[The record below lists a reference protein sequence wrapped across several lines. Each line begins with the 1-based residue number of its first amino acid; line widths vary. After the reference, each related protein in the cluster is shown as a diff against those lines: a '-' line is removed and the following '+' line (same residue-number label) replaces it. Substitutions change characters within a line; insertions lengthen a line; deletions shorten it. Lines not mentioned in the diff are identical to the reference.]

1 MATTSTSHPRKG
13 LTQELVSS
21 TAFLLK
27 RIGFEVKDRWHEEFE
42 PLGLMPQHH
51 AVLSLLDEGT
61 CTAQWMIADR
71 LDYDRSQIV
80 GLLDDLEERGLVLR
94 KRDPA
99 DRRRHL
105 VTLTDD
111 GRAKLRELGNLTK
124 SVEKD
129 FLAPLD
135 AEERQHRV
143 VLRHQARRLECLV
156 PALLYREPEPLQQES
171 RAGDELLGQP
181 CPGMRCRSGSH
192 ARESVARLTVLM

>member
-71 LDYDRSQIV
+71 LDYDRSMLV

-105 VTLTDD
+105 VTLTPE
-111 GRAKLRELGNLTK
+111 GSEKLAEMRALTK
-124 SVEKD
+124 SLENE
-129 FLAPLD
+129 FLEPLD
-135 AEERQHRV
+135 A
-143 VLRHQARRLECLV
+143 
-156 PALLYREPEPLQQES
+156 
-171 RAGDELLGQP
+171 
-181 CPGMRCRSGSH
+181 
-192 ARESVARLTVLM
+192 

>member
-1 MATTSTSHPRKG
+1 MATTSTYNAQKG
-13 LTQELVSS
+13 LSRELVAS

-27 RIGFEVKDRWHEEFE
+27 RLGFAVKERWHEAFE
-42 PLGLMPQHH
+42 PTGLMPQHH
-51 AVLSLLDEGT
+51 AVLSLLDEGA
-61 CTAQWMIADR
+61 CSAQWMIAER

-105 VTLTDD
+105 VTLTDA
-111 GRAKLRELGNLTK
+111 GRAKLRELGTLTK

-135 AEERQHRV
+135 AEERRTLHDLL
-143 VLRHQARRLECLV
+143 LRLAAHHDTRF
-156 PALLYREPEPLQQES
+156 S
-171 RAGDELLGQP
+171 
-181 CPGMRCRSGSH
+181 S
-192 ARESVARLTVLM
+192 

>member
-1 MATTSTSHPRKG
+1 MSTASTPHARTG
-13 LTQELVSS
+13 LTKELVAS
-21 TAFLLK
+21 TPFLLK
-27 RIGFEVKDRWHEEFE
+27 RIGFAVKEQWHEAFE
-42 PLGLMPQHH
+42 PTGLQPQHH

-105 VTLTDD
+105 VTLTAE
-111 GRAKLRELGNLTK
+111 GRQTLAELRAISK
-124 SVEKD
+124 QVEKE

-135 AEERQHRV
+135 AEDRRTLHDLLFR
-143 VLRHQARRLECLV
+143 LAAHHDARF
-156 PALLYREPEPLQQES
+156 
-171 RAGDELLGQP
+171 
-181 CPGMRCRSGSH
+181 GS
-192 ARESVARLTVLM
+192 

>member
-1 MATTSTSHPRKG
+1 MATTSTSHPRTG
-13 LTQELVSS
+13 LTPELVAS

-27 RIGFEVKDRWHEEFE
+27 RIGFAVKERWHDAFE
-42 PLGLMPQHH
+42 PTGLQPQHH
-51 AVLSLLDEGT
+51 AVLSLLDEGM

-80 GLLDDLEERGLVLR
+80 GLLDDLEERGLVRR

-105 VTLTDD
+105 VTLTDE
-111 GRAKLRELGNLTK
+111 GRAKLLELGALTK

-135 AEERQHRV
+135 AEERRMLHDLL
-143 VLRHQARRLECLV
+143 LRLAAHHDKRFGA
-156 PALLYREPEPLQQES
+156 
-171 RAGDELLGQP
+171 
-181 CPGMRCRSGSH
+181 
-192 ARESVARLTVLM
+192 

>member
-1 MATTSTSHPRKG
+1 MATTSTSHPRTG
-13 LTQELVSS
+13 LTKELVSS

-42 PLGLMPQHH
+42 PMGLMPQHH

-61 CTAQWMIADR
+61 CSAQWMIADR
-71 LDYDRSQIV
+71 LNYDRSMLV

-105 VTLTDD
+105 VTLTPE
-111 GRAKLRELGNLTK
+111 GHEQLAEMRALQKRLEN
-124 SVEKD
+124 E

-135 AEERQHRV
+135 ADERRTLHDLL
-143 VLRHQARRLECLV
+143 LRLAVHHDARF
-156 PALLYREPEPLQQES
+156 
-171 RAGDELLGQP
+171 GG
-181 CPGMRCRSGSH
+181 
-192 ARESVARLTVLM
+192 